1 MKSKRM
7 RYDNHMSLLD
17 DLDKVKNTKTYRN
30 KTCAVERLLFK
41 LKEPERTKVAT
52 AIDDSEYQ
60 ISLLFKVFKDHGY
73 EITASSLYRHRR
85 RLTHGGC
92 ICP

>member
-1 MKSKRM
+1 MKSKRV

-17 DLDKVKNTKTYRN
+17 DLDKVKITKTYRN
-30 KTCAVERLLFK
+30 RICAVERLLGK
-41 LKEPERTKVAT
+41 LQPAEADRVAK
-52 AIDDSEYQ
+52 AIDDPEYQ

-73 EITASSLYRHRR
+73 AITASSLYRHRR

>member
-1 MKSKRM
+1 M

-41 LKEPERTKVAT
+41 LNEPERTKVAT

>member
-1 MKSKRM
+1 MKSKRIL
-7 RYDNHMSLLD
+7 YNNDMSLLD

-30 KTCAVERLLFK
+30 KICAVERLLGK
-41 LKEPERTKVAT
+41 LEPSEATRVAK
-52 AIDDSEYQ
+52 AIDDPEYQ

>member
-1 MKSKRM
+1 
-7 RYDNHMSLLD
+7 MSLLD

-41 LKEPERTKVAT
+41 LNEPERTKVAT

>member
-1 MKSKRM
+1 MKSKRIL
-7 RYDNHMSLLD
+7 YNNDMSLLD

-30 KTCAVERLLFK
+30 KICAVERLLGK
-41 LKEPERTKVAT
+41 LEPAEATRVAK
-52 AIDDSEYQ
+52 AIDDPEYQ

>member
-1 MKSKRM
+1 MG
-7 RYDNHMSLLD
+7 LLD

-41 LKEPERTKVAT
+41 LNEPERTKVAT

>member
-1 MKSKRM
+1 MKSKRI

-41 LKEPERTKVAT
+41 LNEPERTKVAT

>member
-1 MKSKRM
+1 MYNSEF
-7 RYDNHMSLLD
+7 

-41 LKEPERTKVAT
+41 LNEPERTKVAT

-60 ISLLFKVFKDHGY
+60 ISLLYKVFKDHGY

>member
-1 MKSKRM
+1 
-7 RYDNHMSLLD
+7 MSLLA

-30 KTCAVERLLFK
+30 KICAVERLLNK
-41 LKEPERTKVAT
+41 LELAERTKVAT
-52 AIDDSEYQ
+52 AIDDPEYQ
-60 ISLLFKVFKDHGY
+60 ISLLYRVFKDHKY
-73 EITASSLYRHRR
+73 DISASSLYRHRR

>member
-30 KTCAVERLLFK
+30 KTCAVERLLLK
-41 LKEPERTKVAT
+41 LNEPERTKVAT

>member
-1 MKSKRM
+1 M
-7 RYDNHMSLLD
+7 RYDNHMGLLD

-30 KTCAVERLLFK
+30 KICAVERLLAK
-41 LKEPERTKVAT
+41 LQPAEAVKVAK
-52 AIDDSEYQ
+52 AIDDPEYQ